1 MTHPLRSKGPQ
12 PERRYGF
19 FKLMS
24 MVFLTLYIYSLYVM
38 AYSESLNFITEI
50 FFLGAIAF
58 SLLNFIVTKEGF
70 RLDYS
75 FFSLLLFVMYAM
87 MSAFW
92 APSQEG
98 VTSLISTLIQLF
110 GLYILVRINIQD
122 EKDLRVILWAL
133 YIGTVIMCLY
143 AVLYYGI
150 AEIISRIS
158 VGNRIGQEINQ
169 SNGMGIYCTVLNIL
183 SLYFLM
189 FEKHYWSIPVLV
201 LSSFIMVGAGSRK
214 SFLLMGMALLILF
227 MFKTKRGVALRF
239 MAVGVV
245 LLVAVYL
252 IIEFADREEHYF
264 LYRIAQ
270 MFEILSDDQSAVT
283 DDSLLTRSGMIRYGL
298 ELWSDNPVF
307 GYGPEQYEYFYS
319 LLYGVRRPPH
329 STFIQILVG
338 FGGIGFTLFYGI
350 YAFVYSKLIPMLK
363 RQRKYSI
370 LILTFAVI
378 FLVNDIGANMLNN
391 KYLYIFFA
399 IYAGYISIKLN
410 DEKGE
415 MTNEIS
421 DVGAEIPYQSGAH
434 M

>member
-1 MTHPLRSKGPQ
+1 MTHPIRLDRPPIEG
-12 PERRYGF
+12 RYGF

-38 AYSESLNFITEI
+38 AYSERLNIITDI
-50 FFLGAIAF
+50 LFLGAIAF
-58 SLLNFIVTKEGF
+58 SLLNFIIAKDGF

-87 MSAFW
+87 MTAFW

-98 VTSLISTLIQLF
+98 VTSLIATLVQLF
-110 GLYILVRINIQD
+110 GLYILVRINIQS

-133 YIGTVIMCLY
+133 YIGTVIMCIY
-143 AVLYYGI
+143 TVMYYGVG
-150 AEIISRIS
+150 EIISRIS
-158 VGNRIGQEINQ
+158 VGDRIGQEINQ

-189 FEKHYWSIPVLV
+189 FEKHYWSIPVLI
-201 LSSFIMVGAGSRK
+201 LSSFVMVGAGSRK
-214 SFLLMGMALLILF
+214 SFLLMTMALLILF
-227 MFKTKRGVALRF
+227 MFKTKRGIALRF
-239 MAVGVV
+239 MAVGIV

-252 IIEFADREEHYF
+252 IIEFADRESNYF
-264 LYRIAQ
+264 LYRVAQ
-270 MFEILSDDQSAVT
+270 IFEIFSDDQSAIT
-283 DDSLLTRSGMIRYGL
+283 DDSLLTRSGMIQYGL
-298 ELWSDNPVF
+298 ELWADNPVF

-319 LLYGVRRPPH
+319 LLHGVRRPPH
-329 STFIQILVG
+329 STFVQILVG
-338 FGGIGFTLFYGI
+338 FGAIGFSLFYGV

-370 LILTFAVI
+370 LMLTFAVI
-378 FLVNDIGANMLNN
+378 FLINDIGANMLNN

-399 IYAGYISIKLN
+399 IYAGYISITLN
-410 DEKGE
+410 DEKGDAA
-415 MTNEIS
+415 NEIS
-421 DVGAEIPYQSGAH
+421 DVGAEIPYQSGTN

>member
-1 MTHPLRSKGPQ
+1 MRLDRPPIEG
-12 PERRYGF
+12 RYGF
-19 FKLMS
+19 FKLTS

-38 AYSESLNFITEI
+38 AYSERLNIITDI
-50 FFLGAIAF
+50 LFLGAIAF
-58 SLLNFIVTKEGF
+58 SLLNFIIAKDGF

-87 MSAFW
+87 MTAFW

-98 VTSLISTLIQLF
+98 VTSLIATLVQLF
-110 GLYILVRINIQD
+110 GLYILVRINIQS

-133 YIGTVIMCLY
+133 YIGTVIMCIY
-143 AVLYYGI
+143 TVMYYGVG
-150 AEIISRIS
+150 EIISRIS
-158 VGNRIGQEINQ
+158 VGDRIGQEINQ

-189 FEKHYWSIPVLV
+189 FEKHYWSIPVLI
-201 LSSFIMVGAGSRK
+201 LSSFVMVGAGSRK
-214 SFLLMGMALLILF
+214 SFLLMAMALLILF

-239 MAVGVV
+239 MAVGLV

-252 IIEFADREEHYF
+252 IVEFADRESNYF

-270 MFEILSDDQSAVT
+270 MFEIFGDTGEELT
-283 DDSLLTRSGMIRYGL
+283 DVSLQDRSGMIQYGL
-298 ELWSDNPVF
+298 ELWADNPVF

-319 LLYGVRRPPH
+319 LLHGVRRPPH
-329 STFIQILVG
+329 STFVQILVG
-338 FGGIGFTLFYGI
+338 FGAIGFSLFYGV
-350 YAFVYSKLIPMLK
+350 YAFVYSRLIPMLK

-370 LILTFAVI
+370 LMLTFAVI
-378 FLVNDIGANMLNN
+378 FLINDIGANMLNN

-399 IYAGYISIKLN
+399 IYAGYISITLN
-410 DEKGE
+410 DEKGDAA
-415 MTNEIS
+415 NEIS
-421 DVGAEIPYQSGAH
+421 DVGAEIPYQSGTN